1 MNKPIDS
8 SLLSPADAYAQWQQD
23 YAAGI
28 GVDKSVRNRSGV
40 PIQPI
45 YTERDWNAA
54 ERGADLGLPGQAP
67 YTRGIYATMHRG
79 KTWSQR
85 QLTGLGTPVEYNA
98 RLREV
103 LANGANAISLLP
115 CNSVFRGYDMDESHI
130 ELLGTCGTVINTTS
144 HMDQALQGVDLAK
157 ISCAQND
164 PTPFT
169 LLAFMLAT
177 ARRRG
182 TDWRAISGT
191 SNQSDYLSHYVAN
204 HMFFR
209 LALPGARR
217 ILTDHIDFCTRLL
230 PKWNPM
236 SVVGQH
242 TQQAGATPAESM
254 AFTLCTAIQNAKDCK
269 ARGLDPDQFLPR
281 FTFFFDV
288 SISFFEEI
296 AKFRAARRIWAR
308 ITREQLGAKD
318 PRSWRF
324 KFHAQTSGVDLT
336 RQQPLNNISRVTVQA
351 MAGILG
357 GLQSLHTDAY
367 DEALSCPSEFGARIA
382 IATQNVLREEAHLT
396 DVIDPLGGSYYVET
410 LTDQM
415 QGVIERVMKVIEDA
429 GGMYAAVEAGLVQA
443 MIGESARK
451 FQHQVESGEQTV
463 VGVNA
468 YAMEEDSSARPINAR
483 PDRAGMQSLI
493 DDFKTFKATR
503 SQAPVQQALDA
514 LARAAGDVKDNVFAR
529 VVEAA
534 EAGCTH
540 GEICHTLRR
549 EMGFGHVQAVV

>member
-8 SLLSPADAYAQWQQD
+8 KLLHEPDAYGVWQQE
-23 YAAGI
+23 YAATI
-28 GVDKSVRNRSGV
+28 GTDKQVTNRSGV
-40 PIQPI
+40 PIKPL
-45 YTERDWNAA
+45 YTAADWNAA
-54 ERGADLGLPGQAP
+54 ERAGDLGMPGQAP
-67 YTRGIYATMHRG
+67 FTRGIYATMHRG
-79 KTWSQR
+79 RTWTQR
-85 QLTGLGTPVEYNA
+85 QLIGLGTPEEYNA

-103 LANGANAISLLP
+103 LAQGATAISLLP

-130 ELLGTCGTVINTTS
+130 ELLGTCGTVINNWE
-144 HMDQALQGVDLAK
+144 HMDAALQGVDFART
-157 ISCAQND
+157 SCAQND

-169 LLAFMLAT
+169 LLAFMLVA

-182 TDWRAISGT
+182 TDWRQVSGT

-204 HMFFR
+204 HMFYR

-217 ILTDHIDFCTRLL
+217 ILGDHIEFCNRHV
-230 PKWNPM
+230 PRWNPM

-242 TQQAGATPAESM
+242 MQQAGATPAEAM
-254 AFTLCTAIQNAKDCK
+254 ALTLSTAIQNARDCIE
-269 ARGLDPDQFLPR
+269 RGMDPDEFLPR
-281 FTFFFDV
+281 FTFFFDISV
-288 SISFFEEI
+288 SFFEEV
-296 AKFRAARRIWAR
+296 AKFRAARRIWTR
-308 ITREQLGAKD
+308 ITRDLLGAKD

-324 KFHAQTSGVDLT
+324 KFHGQTSGADLT
-336 RQQPLNNISRVTVQA
+336 RQQPLNNIARVTVQA

-396 DVIDPLGGSYYVET
+396 DVIDPLGGSFYVEK
-410 LTDQM
+410 LTDEMEAQ
-415 QGVIERVMKVIEDA
+415 IERVMKIVEDA
-429 GGMYAAVEAGLVQA
+429 GGMYTAVEAGLVQR

-451 FQHQVESGEQTV
+451 FQQHVDSGEQTV

-468 YAMEEDSSARPINAR
+468 YQVEEDSSARPINTR
-483 PDRAGMQSLI
+483 PDRATMQAHV
-493 DDFKTFKATR
+493 DGFKAWKAQR
-503 SQAPVQQALDA
+503 SAGQVQGALDT
-514 LARAAGDVKDNVFAR
+514 LARSAGDARDNVFAR

-540 GEICHTLRR
+540 GEICSTLRR
-549 EMGFGHVQAVV
+549 EMGFGHVQAIV

>member
-1 MNKPIDS
+1 
-8 SLLSPADAYAQWQQD
+8 
-23 YAAGI
+23 
-28 GVDKSVRNRSGV
+28 
-40 PIQPI
+40 
-45 YTERDWNAA
+45 
-54 ERGADLGLPGQAP
+54 
-67 YTRGIYATMHRG
+67 
-79 KTWSQR
+79 
-85 QLTGLGTPVEYNA
+85 
-98 RLREV
+98 
-103 LANGANAISLLP
+103 
-115 CNSVFRGYDMDESHI
+115 
-130 ELLGTCGTVINTTS
+130 
-144 HMDQALQGVDLAK
+144 
-157 ISCAQND
+157 
-164 PTPFT
+164 
-169 LLAFMLAT
+169 
-177 ARRRG
+177 
-182 TDWRAISGT
+182 
-191 SNQSDYLSHYVAN
+191 
-204 HMFFR
+204 
-209 LALPGARR
+209 
-217 ILTDHIDFCTRLL
+217 
-230 PKWNPM
+230 M

-254 AFTLCTAIQNAKDCK
+254 AFTLCTAIQNAKDCM
-269 ARGLDPDQFLPR
+269 ARGMNPDEFLPR

-415 QGVIERVMKVIEDA
+415 QAEIERVMKVVEDG
-429 GGMYAAVEAGLVQA
+429 GGMYQAVEAGLVQA

-451 FQHQVESGEQTV
+451 FQQQVESGAQTV

-468 YAMEEDSSARPINAR
+468 YAVQEDSSARPINTR
-483 PDRAGMQSLI
+483 PDRAAMQALI
-493 DDFKTFKATR
+493 DDFKTFKAER
-503 SQAPVQQALDA
+503 SQTAVQQALDV
-514 LARAAGDVKDNVFAR
+514 LARAAGDSKDNVFGR

-534 EAGCTH
+534 QAGCTH

>member
-415 QGVIERVMKVIEDA
+415 QGEIERVMKVIEDA

>member
-1 MNKPIDS
+1 MNQTIDNK
-8 SLLSPADAYAQWQQD
+8 LLTEADAYSQWQHD
-23 YAAGI
+23 YATSI
-28 GVDKSVRNRSGV
+28 GVDKPVVNRSGV

-130 ELLGTCGTVINTTS
+130 ELLGTCGTVINTTA

-182 TDWRAISGT
+182 TDWKSISGT

-209 LALPGARR
+209 IALPGARR
-217 ILTDHIDFCTRLL
+217 ILTDHIEFCNRFL

-254 AFTLCTAIQNAKDCK
+254 AFTLCTAIQNAKDCM
-269 ARGLDPDQFLPR
+269 ARGMNPDEFLPR

-415 QGVIERVMKVIEDA
+415 QAEIERVMKVVEDG
-429 GGMYAAVEAGLVQA
+429 GGMYQAVEAGLVQA

-451 FQHQVESGEQTV
+451 FQQQVESGAQTV

-468 YAMEEDSSARPINAR
+468 YAVQEDSSARPINTR
-483 PDRAGMQSLI
+483 PDRAAMQALI
-493 DDFKTFKATR
+493 DDFKTFKAER
-503 SQAPVQQALDA
+503 SQTAVQQALDV
-514 LARAAGDVKDNVFAR
+514 LARAAGDSKDNVFGR

-534 EAGCTH
+534 QAGCTH

>member
-1 MNKPIDS
+1 MNKPIDP
-8 SLLSPADAYAQWQQD
+8 SLLSPADAYKQWQQD
-23 YAAGI
+23 YATGI
-28 GVDKSVRNRSGV
+28 GIDKSVRNRSGV

-54 ERGADLGLPGQAP
+54 ERGAGLGLPGQAP

-98 RLREV
+98 RLSEV

-217 ILTDHIDFCTRLL
+217 ILTDHIHFCTRLL

-254 AFTLCTAIQNAKDCK
+254 AFTLCTAIQNAKDCM

-288 SISFFEEI
+288 SISFFEEV

-415 QGVIERVMKVIEDA
+415 QGEIERVMKVIEDA

-451 FQHQVESGEQTV
+451 FQQQVESGEQTV

-483 PDRAGMQSLI
+483 PDRGGMQALI

>member
-1 MNKPIDS
+1 MNKAVDS
-8 SLLSPADAYAQWQQD
+8 SLLSPADAYAQWQKD

-28 GVDKSVRNRSGV
+28 GVDKAVRNRSGL

-54 ERGADLGLPGQAP
+54 ERGAELGLPGQAP

-103 LANGANAISLLP
+103 LAQGANAISLLP

-130 ELLGTCGTVINTTS
+130 ELLGTCGTVINTTA

-217 ILTDHIDFCTRLL
+217 LLTDHIEFCTRLL

-254 AFTLCTAIQNAKDCK
+254 AFTLCTAIQNAKDCM
-269 ARGLDPDQFLPR
+269 ARGLDPDAFLPR

-415 QGVIERVMKVIEDA
+415 EAEIERVMKIVEDT
-429 GGMYAAVEAGLVQA
+429 GGMYQAVQDGLVQA

-451 FQHQVESGEQTV
+451 FQQQVESGAQTV

-468 YAMEEDSSARPINAR
+468 YAIEEDSSARPINAR
-483 PDRAGMQSLI
+483 PDRAGMQALI
-493 DDFKTFKATR
+493 DDFKTFKTTR
-503 SQAPVQQALDA
+503 SQATVQQALDA
-514 LARAAGDVKDNVFAR
+514 LARSASDARDNVFAR

-534 EAGCTH
+534 ESGCTH